1 MDGFAVGCGTLLI
14 VTLSSMNEVP
24 TGIVS
29 VTTILLAGMV
39 PVFWSE
45 IVYVIISPSVTVSG
59 VALFCGFNIA
69 VFTFVVLIGV
79 GSVMVIGG
87 SPGTGSYVKVTVA

>member
-1 MDGFAVGCGTLLI
+1 MK
-14 VTLSSMNEVP
+14 EVP

-45 IVYVIISPSVTVSG
+45 IVYVMISPSVTVSG
-59 VALFCGFNIA
+59 VA
-69 VFTFVVLIGV
+69 VFADLI
-79 GSVMVIGG
+79 
-87 SPGTGSYVKVTVA
+87 

>member
-1 MDGFAVGCGTLLI
+1 MK
-14 VTLSSMNEVP
+14 EVP

-45 IVYVIISPSVTVSG
+45 IVYGARRSRVSNAG
-59 VALFCGFNIA
+59 A
-69 VFTFVVLIGV
+69 
-79 GSVMVIGG
+79 
-87 SPGTGSYVKVTVA
+87 

>member
-14 VTLSSMNEVP
+14 VTLFWMNEVP

-29 VTTILLAGMV
+29 VTSILLAGMV
-39 PVFWSE
+39 PVYYRE
-45 IVYVIISPSVTVSG
+45 IVYVMISPNVTVSG
-59 VALFCGFNIA
+59 VAIFCGFNIA
-69 VFTFVVLIGV
+69 VFTFVMLIGV
-79 GSVMVIGG
+79 GSVMVTGG